1 MAIIKC
7 IECGNDV
14 SEYADK
20 CPNCGC
26 PVSIIKNNKNSNN
39 YMAKLINGG
48 QSKVKVIAEI
58 RKITGYDLA
67 KAKDI
72 VDNCGIIKNNVS
84 LEEGN
89 RIKKQISDVGGT
101 VELVLMNMISIQPTA
116 SAMQQSNQP
125 KCPTCGSTNI
135 EKISL
140 TKKATGGL
148 LFGIFSSDVRKQM
161 HCKDCGYKW

>member
-1 MAIIKC
+1 MSLLKC
-7 IECGNDV
+7 CECGYEV

-20 CPNCGC
+20 CQNCGC
-26 PVSIIKNNKNSNN
+26 PIEIIKNKAMENKRIENALS
-39 YMAKLINGG
+39 
-48 QSKVKVIAEI
+48 SSECPCCKVNK
-58 RKITGYDLA
+58 KH
-67 KAKDI
+67 
-72 VDNCGIIKNNVS
+72 IIKNGVETCGVCGYIYDDKFKNDRF
-84 LEEGN
+84 G
-89 RIKKQISDVGGT
+89 KQFAKTNST
-101 VELVLMNMISIQPTA
+101 
-116 SAMQQSNQP
+116 NQP

>member
-7 IECGNDV
+7 TECGCDV

-48 QSKVKVIAEI
+48 QSKVKVIAKI
-58 RKITGYDLA
+58 REITGYDLA
-67 KAKDI
+67 KAKSI
-72 VDNCGIIKNNVS
+72 VDNGGVIKNNVS

-89 RIKKQISDVGGT
+89 KIKKQISEVGGI
-101 VELVLMNMISIQPTA
+101 VEVILMNMASNQHTVFVQQP
-116 SAMQQSNQP
+116 SNQP

-161 HCKDCGYKW
+161 HCKDSGYKW